1 MFYTLIN
8 YFDVYGNPKDGFT
21 VNDQCTEIN
30 DLYIDDSA
38 TGKEICT
45 YLKQCGYL
53 RTDDMRRLKVE
64 HDFAVFMGGSAMEV
78 QLKNGHPIF
87 ALIPNK

>member
-1 MFYTLIN
+1 MFYTLVH
-8 YFDVYGNPKDGFT
+8 YFDVWGNAKDGFQI
-21 VNDQCTEIN
+21 NDQCVECDN
-30 DLYIDDSA
+30 FFIDESA
-38 TGKEICT
+38 TDKEICT
-45 YLKQCGYL
+45 RLMNAGYL